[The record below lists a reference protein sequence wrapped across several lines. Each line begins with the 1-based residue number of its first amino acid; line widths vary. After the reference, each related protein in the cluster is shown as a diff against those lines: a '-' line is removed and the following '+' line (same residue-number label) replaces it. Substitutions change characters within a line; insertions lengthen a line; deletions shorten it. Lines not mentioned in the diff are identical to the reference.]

1 MSDHGTLTEDEPAIL
16 SSLEDQLIRSSGV
29 IRRAVQGG
37 KALLI
42 RQALV
47 YGINILGSVIL
58 ARLLPPDQFGLYGI
72 VLFAVA
78 FLGIFGGT
86 GFAANLIRTEDEP
99 STQDMRVVFTAQQ
112 LVVGL
117 LFLLL
122 WIAAPS
128 LSSLYRMP
136 EYGKWFFRMI
146 GGALVMTSYMVMPQ
160 VRMERELA
168 FDQLAIVEV
177 SQAVV
182 FNLSAVFLAWIGLGA
197 LSFSTALML
206 RAATGALL
214 AHEIKPWD
222 MGIEWHPQTLLRHL
236 HFGIS
241 LQAGQFVAM
250 LKDSIS
256 PLFVGLFLSTADVG
270 YVTWASGLTAYAV
283 WILMPM
289 QRLYLPFFARLQHDP
304 AQLRRVL
311 SFALWT
317 ANLVAAPLTMVT
329 LALSRPITILIFGQ
343 KWLAAL
349 PLYYLLCFGNLFVP
363 CSTPLLGVLNALG
376 QSKKTLGIS
385 VMWMVATWLFGV
397 PCILLF
403 GLNGF
408 GIAMIGVQLT
418 SLVLFWLVSRVLP
431 GSLLPSYWPSW
442 PLAGG
447 VGLLLFLAQFVLPI
461 HNISWLSCY
470 AVAGIIVYGA
480 VLWFGYPQKVL
491 VVVRLF
497 RGPA

>member
-1 MSDHGTLTEDEPAIL
+1 MSDYGTLTEDEPAIL
-16 SSLEDQLIRSSGV
+16 SSLEDQLIRSRGV
-29 IRRAVQGG
+29 IRRAGEGG
-37 KALLI
+37 KGLVI
-42 RQALV
+42 RQGLV

-58 ARLLPPDQFGLYGI
+58 ARLLPHDQFGLYGI

-78 FLGIFGGT
+78 FLGIFGGI
-86 GFAANLIRTEDEP
+86 GFAGNLIRTEDEP

-122 WIAAPS
+122 WMCAGCVSWIY
-128 LSSLYRMP
+128 LMH

-349 PLYYLLCFGNLFVP
+349 PLYYLLCFGNLF
-363 CSTPLLGVLNALG
+363 
-376 QSKKTLGIS
+376 
-385 VMWMVATWLFGV
+385 
-397 PCILLF
+397 
-403 GLNGF
+403 
-408 GIAMIGVQLT
+408 
-418 SLVLFWLVSRVLP
+418 LP
-431 GSLLPSYWPSW
+431 WSNP
-442 PLAGG
+442 
-447 VGLLLFLAQFVLPI
+447 FL
-461 HNISWLSCY
+461 
-470 AVAGIIVYGA
+470 
-480 VLWFGYPQKVL
+480 
-491 VVVRLF
+491 R
-497 RGPA
+497 